1 MRALTARASKI
12 HSVLRARSVNRFLTR
27 HRRTTALLGAV
38 IVLGVVGLNAH
49 AALPE
54 HHDEPGHVTMC
65 AAALSIAILAA
76 VALVTKCL
84 PAPRKALRL
93 VQRPRVKSRI
103 AVRTA
108 SSNAR
113 AGPAV
118 PVVLRR

>member
-1 MRALTARASKI
+1 MLD
-12 HSVLRARSVNRFLTR
+12 VLRAQSVNRFLVR
-27 HRRTTALLGAV
+27 HRPTTALLGAI

-54 HHDEPGHVTMC
+54 HHDTPGHVTVC
-65 AAALSIAILAA
+65 TAALSIAILAA
-76 VALVTKCL
+76 VGLAAKCL
-84 PAPRKALRL
+84 RGPTTALR
-93 VQRPRVKSRI
+93 RVYIPQAESRI
-103 AVRTA
+103 VAVTS